1 MDTTKLSTILLV
13 IAGLSAAA
21 LTGSCSDSDDAAGTG
36 GATESRAP
44 ESDGRL
50 IPFPLG
56 DGPEA
61 ARATVQKEAS
71 SETPVL
77 LGAQFVPS
85 VGGPTAFFQ
94 SGGDYR
100 QCGRMEPGVPYGL
113 AWRFEP
119 AGGARPKGSAVTLD
133 IGLMAS
139 ASEAELAALAQGQ
152 TGHYGTQKNG
162 QDDQRQ
168 GSSSEANGAARP
180 QPTGRLEFSLDGG
193 DYQAIE
199 LQPGWASVDLPIAV
213 DVPVA
218 NLRLRGVPGDDA
230 HVLMGNARVRNVLA
244 ATEGQAP
251 PTVLFVTFDTSR
263 ADHFSS
269 INPGSVAQTPH
280 FDRLAAEGVL
290 YTNCYA
296 ATNITNPS
304 HVTLMTGVSPRD
316 TKIVDNKTPLHYSAA
331 TLAEKFEASGYQTYA
346 VLSAFH
352 LGHELS
358 GLGQGFHRL
367 DTTPN
372 FARSGEETLDVA
384 QRWIGEA
391 EGSPL
396 FIWVHLFD
404 PHAPYRL
411 PDSKMRKLL
420 EGRADPYAGEPRF
433 DGPLRVTPQWVLSAG
448 VKDPAFVTALY
459 GGGVEYLDDLFG
471 RLLQVDRMANA
482 TVVATAD
489 HGEGLGERDVWWD
502 HSGAFYPML
511 HVPLAIRD
519 PQVAPGTV
527 VTAPV
532 ENRGAALRLLE
543 LMDLPARS
551 FPGPILPLQPADAS
565 GDAAVGVRYAM
576 AAHGGSVSITDGDW
590 TLEMFLRER
599 DVGSSGRRH
608 AIGSCYLYDWA
619 SDPGC
624 TQNLVAV
631 EYERAVSMRARLLT
645 WVESAEVTGMNP
657 VNHNVS
663 PEVLKKL
670 ASMGYSEGPE
680 QFRKWWAPEHAAPE
694 TGPNPWSKSPWN
706 TGFTEPDGQ
715 AILAAA
721 VAADSGS

>member
-1 MDTTKLSTILLV
+1 MGPIDTTKLSTLLLV
-13 IAGLSAAA
+13 AAGLGAAA
-21 LTGSCSDSDDAAGTG
+21 LTASCSGSDETTEPG
-36 GATESRAP
+36 GAPESRAP

-50 IPFPLG
+50 VPFPISA
-56 DGPEA
+56 GPDA
-61 ARATVQKEAS
+61 ARTAARQEAS

-85 VGGPTAFFQ
+85 LGGATAFFQ

-100 QCGRMEPGVPYGL
+100 QCGRMEAGVEYGL

-119 AGGARPKGSAVTLD
+119 ASASRAQGSQVTVD
-133 IGLMAS
+133 VGLMIS
-139 ASEAELAALAQGQ
+139 ATEAELEALAQGQ
-152 TGHYGTQKNG
+152 TGHYGTPNDG
-162 QDDQRQ
+162 SLDAPATEDD
-168 GSSSEANGAARP
+168 GAASP
-180 QPTGRLEFSLDGG
+180 AVSGQLEFSLAGG
-193 DYQAIE
+193 EYQAID
-199 LQPGWASVDLPIAV
+199 LQPGWSSVDLPIQASAPLA
-213 DVPVA
+213 D
-218 NLRLRGVPGDDA
+218 LRLRGVADDGA
-230 HVLMGNARVRNVLA
+230 HVLLGNARVRDVLA
-244 ATEGQAP
+244 AQGGQAP

-269 INPGSVAQTPH
+269 INSDSVARTPN

-290 YTNCYA
+290 YTNCYS

-304 HVTLMTGVSPRD
+304 HVTMMTGVSPRD

-331 TLAEKFEASGYQTYA
+331 TLAEQFEASGYQTYA

-372 FARSGEETLDVA
+372 FARSGEETLEVA

-411 PDSKMRKLL
+411 PDSAMRRLL
-420 EGRADPYAGEPRF
+420 KGRADPYAGEPQF
-433 DGPLRVTPQWVLSAG
+433 EGPLRVTPQWVIAEG

-471 RLLQVDRMANA
+471 RLLSVERMAGA

-519 PQVAPGTV
+519 RRVAPGTV

-532 ENRGAALRLLE
+532 ENRGAALRLLD
-543 LMDLPARS
+543 LMDLPAGS
-551 FPGPILPLQPADAS
+551 FPGPALPLEPYPSTEQEL
-565 GDAAVGVRYAM
+565 RFAM
-576 AAHGGSVSITDGDW
+576 AAHGGSVSITEGEW

-599 DVGSSGRRH
+599 DVGSSGRLH
-608 AIGSCYLYDWA
+608 PLGSCYLYDLA
-619 SDPGC
+619 QDPGC
-624 TQNLVAV
+624 TRNLVAV
-631 EYERAVSMRARLLT
+631 EYERSVSMRARLLE

-657 VNHNVS
+657 VNHDVS

-670 ASMGYSEGPE
+670 ASMGYSDGPE
-680 QFRKWWAPEHAAPE
+680 QLAKWWAPEHVAKE
-694 TGPNPWSKSPWN
+694 DGPNPWSKNPWN
-706 TGFTEPDGQ
+706 RGFTEPDGQ

-721 VAADSGS
+721 VAADNER